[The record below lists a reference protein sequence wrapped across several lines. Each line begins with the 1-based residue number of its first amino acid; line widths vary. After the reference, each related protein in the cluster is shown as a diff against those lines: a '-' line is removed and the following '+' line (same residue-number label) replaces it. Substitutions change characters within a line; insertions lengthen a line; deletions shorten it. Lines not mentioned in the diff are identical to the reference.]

1 VRKKAIFSKDFIL
14 VAIGQIISIFGN
26 QMLRYAL
33 PLYLLNQT
41 GSSALFGAV
50 SAFSFIPMLLLFPI
64 GGIIADRF
72 NKRTILVILDF
83 GTAAVIAAFCAVS
96 GQIDIVPLMAI
107 TMIILYGIQGAYQPA
122 VKASVP
128 ILVDDEHMMKAN
140 SVIDLI
146 GSTAGIAGP
155 VLAGIAFSVFGLTPI
170 LYASICCFFASA
182 VMEIFIRI
190 PHNKSLAKGNV
201 LMVGFTDMKTSF
213 HFMFKDKPAIWRMS
227 CIMASV
233 NLLLT
238 TLILIGVPVIVT
250 QRLGFE
256 PNTANRLY
264 GYAQGI
270 MGAGAVLGGVCA
282 GALSNKLKLTASPFL
297 LVGCA
302 LSVLMGGIALHL
314 LSSAMAVYVVL
325 IIGGGLLV
333 ALSTVFQIQIMTH
346 FQRLTPTNLIG
357 KVISC
362 VLCVCL
368 CTNPIGQFVYGFVF
382 ENIRHSIYIP
392 FYVAAILMMGV
403 SIFTR
408 SMFRTI
414 NNQTKER
421 TGND

>member
-1 VRKKAIFSKDFIL
+1 
-14 VAIGQIISIFGN
+14 
-26 QMLRYAL
+26 
-33 PLYLLNQT
+33 
-41 GSSALFGAV
+41 
-50 SAFSFIPMLLLFPI
+50 
-64 GGIIADRF
+64 
-72 NKRTILVILDF
+72 
-83 GTAAVIAAFCAVS
+83 
-96 GQIDIVPLMAI
+96 
-107 TMIILYGIQGAYQPA
+107 
-122 VKASVP
+122 
-128 ILVDDEHMMKAN
+128 
-140 SVIDLI
+140 
-146 GSTAGIAGP
+146 
-155 VLAGIAFSVFGLTPI
+155 
-170 LYASICCFFASA
+170 
-182 VMEIFIRI
+182 
-190 PHNKSLAKGNV
+190 
-201 LMVGFTDMKTSF
+201 
-213 HFMFKDKPAIWRMS
+213 
-227 CIMASV
+227 
-233 NLLLT
+233 
-238 TLILIGVPVIVT
+238 
-250 QRLGFE
+250 
-256 PNTANRLY
+256 NRLY

-333 ALSTVFQIQIMTH
+333 ALSTVFQIQFMTH

-414 NNQTKER
+414 NNQI
-421 TGND
+421 N

>member
-1 VRKKAIFSKDFIL
+1 MNKKTILSKDFIL
-14 VAIGQIISIFGN
+14 VAIGQIISVFGN

-33 PLYLLNQT
+33 PLYLLNRT

-72 NKRTILVILDF
+72 NKRNIMVILDF
-83 GTAAVIAAFCAVS
+83 GTAALIAMFCVIY
-96 GQIDIVPLMAI
+96 GRIDIVPLTAV
-107 TMIILYGIQGAYQPA
+107 TMIILYGVQGAYQPA

-146 GSTAGIAGP
+146 GSAAGVLGP
-155 VLAGIAFSVFGLTPI
+155 VLAGIAFSIFGLAPI
-170 LYASICCFFASA
+170 LYASIGCFFASA
-182 VMEIFIRI
+182 VMEIFIHI
-190 PHNKSLAKGNV
+190 PHNKLPAKGNV
-201 LMVGFTDMKTSF
+201 LAVGLADMKTSF
-213 HFMFKDKPAIWRMS
+213 HFMFKDEPTIWRMS

-238 TLILIGVPVIVT
+238 TLILISVPVIVT

-256 PNTANRLY
+256 PDVANRLY

-270 MGAGAVLGGVCA
+270 MGAGAVVGGVCA
-282 GALSNKLKLTASPFL
+282 GALSKKLKLTAGPFL
-297 LVGCA
+297 LAGCA
-302 LSVLMGGIALHL
+302 LSVLMGGVALHL
-314 LSSAMAVYVVL
+314 SSRAMTVYVVL

-333 ALSTVFQIQIMTH
+333 ALSTVFQIQMMTYI
-346 FQRLTPTNLIG
+346 QRLTPTDLIG

-368 CTNPIGQFVYGFVF
+368 CTNPVGQFVYGFAF
-382 ENIRHSIYIP
+382 ENIRHGAYIP
-392 FYVAAILMMGV
+392 FYTAAILMMGV

-408 SMFRTI
+408 RMFHIVIPSR
-414 NNQTKER
+414 
-421 TGND
+421 

>member
-1 VRKKAIFSKDFIL
+1 
-14 VAIGQIISIFGN
+14 
-26 QMLRYAL
+26 M
-33 PLYLLNQT
+33 
-41 GSSALFGAV
+41 
-50 SAFSFIPMLLLFPI
+50 
-64 GGIIADRF
+64 
-72 NKRTILVILDF
+72 VILDF
-83 GTAAVIAAFCAVS
+83 GTAALIAAFCAVS
-96 GQIDIVPLMAI
+96 GQIDIVPLMTI

-155 VLAGIAFSVFGLTPI
+155 VLAGIAFSLFGLMPI
-170 LYASICCFFASA
+170 LYVSICCFFASA
-182 VMEIFIRI
+182 VMEIFICI
-190 PHNKSLAKGNV
+190 PHNKSHTKGNV

-213 HFMFKDKPAIWRMS
+213 HFMFKDKPTIWRMS

-282 GALSNKLKLTASPFL
+282 GALSNKLQLTASPFL

-325 IIGGGLLV
+325 ITGGGLLV
-333 ALSTVFQIQIMTH
+333 ALSTVFQILFMTH

-357 KVISC
+357 KVTSC
-362 VLCVCL
+362 VLCACL

-382 ENIRHSIYIP
+382 ENIRHSVYIP
-392 FYVAAILMMGV
+392 FYVAAILMTGV

-408 SMFRTI
+408 SMFRAI
-414 NNQTKER
+414 NNQSKGADR
-421 TGND
+421 